1 MSTESECA
9 TCGGAR
15 YYRVDVPIGHRLFGK
30 AIPCPTCEVPRLRR
44 LRSERLRRLS
54 GVPEDLS
61 RYTFATFRAD
71 QARCSAQGR
80 RDMAA
85 IVADVERYAEQ
96 PDGWLVLHGTFGSG
110 KTHLAYAI
118 VGRALDAGRG
128 VYYASLPELLDTLKA
143 GFEDGARMGY
153 EARMR
158 VMLETDLLVLD
169 DLGAQARTAWSD
181 EKIFEL
187 TNYRYTRRLPLV
199 VTTNLNLSDS
209 ACSLEPRV
217 LSRLNDVR
225 LSRVLL
231 LPAGDYRRAGG

>member
-1 MSTESECA
+1 MSIADDCK

-15 YYRVDVPIGHRLFGK
+15 YYRVDVPMGHRLFGK

-44 LRSERLRRLS
+44 VRAERLRRLS

-61 RYTFATFRAD
+61 RYTFANFYAD
-71 QARCSAQGR
+71 RARCSAQGR
-80 RDMAA
+80 KDMQA
-85 IVADVERYAEQ
+85 IVEDVARYAEH

-110 KTHLAYAI
+110 KTHLAYAV
-118 VGRALDAGRG
+118 VGRALEAGRG

-143 GFEDGARMGY
+143 GFEDDARMGY
-153 EARMR
+153 EERMR
-158 VMLETDLLVLD
+158 VMVETELLVLD

-181 EKIFEL
+181 EKLFEIV
-187 TNYRYTRRLPLV
+187 NYRYTRRLSLV
-199 VTTNLNLSDS
+199 VTTNLNLTDGG
-209 ACSLEPRV
+209 CPLEPRV

-231 LPAGDYRRAGG
+231 LPAGDYRRTPA

>member
-1 MSTESECA
+1 MSTGECA
-9 TCGGAR
+9 VCGGAR
-15 YYRVDVPIGHRLFGK
+15 YYVLDVPLSDRRFGK
-30 AIPCPTCEVPRLRR
+30 AQPCPICEVPRLRR
-44 LRSERLRRLS
+44 VRAERLRKLA

-61 RYTFATFRAD
+61 RYTFANFRAD

-85 IVADVERYAEQ
+85 IAGDVERYAEN

-118 VGRALDAGRG
+118 VGRALDQGRG
-128 VYYASLPELLDTLKA
+128 VYYSSLPELLDTLKA
-143 GFEDGARMGY
+143 GFDDGARMGY
-153 EARMR
+153 DARMR

-181 EKIFEL
+181 EKLFEL
-187 TNYRYTRRLPLV
+187 VNYRYTRRLPLV
-199 VTTNLNLSDS
+199 VTTNLNLTDGG
-209 ACSLEPRV
+209 CPLEPRV

-231 LPAGDYRRAGG
+231 LPAGDYRRAT